1 MEQKINIL
9 MMQVEIKK
17 ELYTIIQ
24 QILIFIAE
32 MNLTE

>member
-1 MEQKINIL
+1 MEPKINIF

-24 QILIFIAE
+24 QILIFTVE